1 MTPDPTRGPV
11 RRRLGAT
18 LALALSV
25 GLVVSSPALAD
36 PLDEIREKMREVEEQ
51 ERRAATDR
59 GDVESRI
66 DQLDEH
72 LDETSAELVA
82 ADARLKE
89 TTARVEQARVVLA
102 EAESELAAAEEE
114 ELRIEAELE
123 VAYANE
129 AKIEASLQANAEE
142 QDASRDAVGAIAR
155 ESYKNG
161 GMGSVAMTLDV
172 LTGEGDAVEEM
183 AMARTVMRVQDRTI
197 QRLASQEAQETAEQD
212 RLEGVRRDIA
222 LLLAQ
227 AEANVLRKAD
237 ARDEADRATTE
248 LESLEARQAADK
260 AALEEEKR
268 RVEAQLAAAEDESD
282 ELTSQL
288 AALAQEK
295 HGLEVEEEAEKQRIA
310 QEEARRRAEAE
321 ARRLAEEEAARQAVA
336 AEAARQAQVQAEEE
350 ARRRAEAEA
359 SSRSSARQ
367 ASPAPAPAPS
377 PPPAPEPPPPPP
389 PPAPASSGYLDHP
402 SNAPVTSSFGYRLHP
417 VLGTQR
423 LHAGMDYGGACGSP
437 VYAPASGTVIATP
450 VTEGGGNKL
459 VIDHGVQRGVNLTTT
474 YAHLQGYA
482 VRSGSVSR
490 GQVIAYTGTT
500 GLSTGCHLH
509 FETRENGIPVDP
521 RTWL

>member
-1 MTPDPTRGPV
+1 MTPETPRRPV
-11 RRRLGAT
+11 GRRLAAT

-36 PLDEIREKMREVEEQ
+36 PLDEIREKMREVDER
-51 ERRAATDR
+51 ERRAAADR

-82 ADARLKE
+82 AAARLKD
-89 TTARVEQARVVLA
+89 TTAKVEQARVALA
-102 EAESELAAAEEE
+102 EAEGELVAAEEE
-114 ELRIEAELE
+114 AERIEGKLD

-129 AKIEASLQANAEE
+129 AKIEDSLEANAEE
-142 QDASRDAVGAIAR
+142 QEASLDAVGVIAR

-248 LESLEARQAADK
+248 LESLEAQQAADK

-282 ELTSQL
+282 DLTSQL
-288 AALAQEK
+288 AALAQDK

-321 ARRLAEEEAARQAVA
+321 ARRLAQEEAARQAAAA
-336 AEAARQAQVQAEEE
+336 AEAERQADAE
-350 ARRRAEAEA
+350 ARRRAEADA
-359 SSRSSARQ
+359 SSRSSSRQ
-367 ASPAPAPAPS
+367 ADPAPAPAPA
-377 PPPAPEPPPPPP
+377 PPPAPEPPPP

-402 SNAPVTSSFGYRLHP
+402 SNAPVTSSFGDRLHP

-437 VYAPASGTVIATP
+437 VYAPASGTIIATP
-450 VTEGGGNKL
+450 VTAGGGNKM

-474 YAHLQGYA
+474 YSHLQGYA

-490 GQVIAYTGTT
+490 GQVIAYAGST